1 MLLKVIQKHLL
12 IIFLVDAFELLKI
25 YCRYIL
31 IKRTIGIHL
40 QSNFDKELI
49 MAGTSLKRK
58 ARKNRVVA
66 KKRVDNIQ
74 RLQQQPVIKNVD
86 IEAVKAEFEKA
97 DKKKPAAKKE
107 DTAKAEKKEEAPK
120 AKKAAPKK
128 AAAPKKEEAKTE
140 DKPKASKKKEDKKED

>member
-1 MLLKVIQKHLL
+1 M
-12 IIFLVDAFELLKI
+12 
-25 YCRYIL
+25 
-31 IKRTIGIHL
+31 

-66 KKRVDNIQ
+66 KKRVDSIQ
-74 RLQQQPVIKNVD
+74 KLQQQPVIKNVD
-86 IEAVKAEFEKA
+86 IEAIKADFAKA

-107 DTAKAEKKEEAPK
+107 DSAKAETKEEAPK

-128 AAAPKKEEAKTE
+128 KEAPKKEE
-140 DKPKASKKKEDKKED
+140 DKPKATKKKEDKKED